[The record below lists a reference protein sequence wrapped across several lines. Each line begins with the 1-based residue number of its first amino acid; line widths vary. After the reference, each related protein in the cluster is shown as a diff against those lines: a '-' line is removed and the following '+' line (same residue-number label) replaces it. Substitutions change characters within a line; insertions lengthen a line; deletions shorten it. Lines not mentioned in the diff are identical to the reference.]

1 MKKNNESE
9 FKKNVETGAS
19 TAAGA
24 TVGVILGNA
33 ISPMEAQAQ
42 VVPNPK
48 PIPEPTPEPTPEP
61 APTPEPEPEPTPAP
75 EPEVEVIAYDRI
87 TNEDGSQ
94 VDLAVL
100 NVEGN
105 EVGVLDVDLDG
116 EADVLVC
123 DINQNG
129 VMEEGEYEVIQ
140 GQGISMQPFQEAAGY
155 NPQYAQ
161 NDLPDYVNDAEVN
174 NYMA

>member
-1 MKKNNESE
+1 M
-9 FKKNVETGAS
+9 
-19 TAAGA
+19 
-24 TVGVILGNA
+24 
-33 ISPMEAQAQ
+33 
-42 VVPNPK
+42 
-48 PIPEPTPEPTPEP
+48 
-61 APTPEPEPEPTPAP
+61 
-75 EPEVEVIAYDRI
+75 EVIAYDRI

-105 EVGVLDVDLDG
+105 EVGILDVDLDG

-140 GQGISMQPFQEAAGY
+140 GQGIAMEPFQEAAGY

-161 NDLPDYVNDAEVN
+161 NDLPDYVNDAEVD